1 MKLQF
6 IPFILIFYCF
16 GFGRSAAYAQSY
28 YHSPNDT
35 LIAYTILDGQ
45 VTMNITQVHPTNDTL
60 HFIWNLHE
68 VSMPAEWEANIC
80 DNSACFT
87 SLVASGA
94 TLPVLPGDNGLM
106 LVHCTPHV
114 TPGTGTIRYTIYELG
129 SPAQVDTLTWII
141 HAATAGIAENAS
153 VEPLIYSTEN
163 TIVLSGNLQD
173 YTEVSI
179 YDQLGRVLVEKE
191 FNEETKST
199 LPLFYSGLVW
209 VELKGKSK
217 TLTKKLFVCY

>member
-6 IPFILIFYCF
+6 ILFLIVFYCF
-16 GFGRSAAYAQSY
+16 GFGRTAAHAQSY

-35 LIAYTILDGQ
+35 LIAYTLLDGQ

-68 VSMPAEWEANIC
+68 VNMPTEWEANIC

-87 SLVASGA
+87 SLEASGA

-114 TPGTGTIRYTIYELG
+114 IPGIGTIRYTIYELG

-141 HAATAGIAENAS
+141 HASVAGIAENS
-153 VEPLIYSTEN
+153 HLEPIIYSNGNEV
-163 TIVLSGNLQD
+163 ILAGNLQG

-179 YDQLGRVLVEKE
+179 YDQLGRILVEKE
-191 FNEETKST
+191 LNEETIYT
-199 LPLFYSGLVW
+199 LPLLSSGLIW
-209 VELKGKSK
+209 VGLKGKTK